1 MKGIILAGG
10 AGTRLY
16 PATRMICK
24 QLLPIYDKP
33 MIYYPLSTLMLA
45 GIRDVLIISTE
56 TDLPRFRAL
65 FGDGNQL
72 GMSFSYAAQDEPR
85 GIADAFRIGADFVG
99 NAHVTLVLG
108 DNVFYGHGLPDLLK
122 EAAKKRAG
130 ATVFGYRVRHPER
143 YGVVTM
149 DKNGI
154 VTGLEEKPKEAK
166 SNIAVVGLYVYD
178 NDVLEIAKNLKPSPR
193 GELEITD
200 VNRIYLERGKLHVR
214 LMGRGY
220 AWLDTGTH
228 RDMLDAS
235 VFIRT
240 VEDRQNLKIACIEE
254 IAWQNGWIDDD
265 ALKKL
270 AAPLMNSGYGTYL
283 MERLRD

>member
-1 MKGIILAGG
+1 MKGIVLAGG
-10 AGTRLY
+10 VGTRLY
-16 PATRMICK
+16 PATRMMCK

-45 GIRDVLIISTE
+45 GIREVLIISTS
-56 TDLPRFRAL
+56 TDLPRFQAL

-72 GMSFSYAAQDEPR
+72 GMSFEYAVQDEPK
-85 GIADAFRIGADFVG
+85 GIADAFRVGAGFVG
-99 NAHVTLVLG
+99 KSHVTLVLG

-122 EAAKKRAG
+122 MAAEKRKG
-130 ATVFGYRVRHPER
+130 ATVFGYRVHHPEQ
-143 YGVVTM
+143 YGVITM

-154 VTGLEEKPKEAK
+154 VTALEEKPKASA

-178 NDVLEIAKNLKPSPR
+178 NQVLEIAENLQPSER

-200 VNRIYLERGKLHVR
+200 VNRVYLERDQLHVR

-235 VFIRT
+235 TFIRT
-240 VEDRQNLKIACIEE
+240 IEERQHMKIACIEE
-254 IAWQNGWIDDD
+254 IAWQNGWIDNDS
-265 ALKKL
+265 L
-270 AAPLMNSGYGTYL
+270 AALAEPLMNSGYGGYL
-283 MERLRD
+283 LERLND

>member
-45 GIRDVLIISTE
+45 GIREVLIISTR
-56 TDLPRFRAL
+56 TDLPRFQSL
-65 FGDGNQL
+65 FGDGSQL
-72 GMSFSYAAQDEPR
+72 SMSFQYAMQNEPK
-85 GIADAFRIGADFVG
+85 GIADAFRIGAEFVG
-99 NAHVTLVLG
+99 KSHVTLVLG

-122 EAAKKRAG
+122 DAAKKRAG
-130 ATVFGYRVRHPER
+130 ATVFGYQVRHPEQ

-149 DKNGI
+149 TPDGT
-154 VTGLEEKPKEAK
+154 VTALEEKPKNPA
-166 SNIAVVGLYVYD
+166 SNVAVVGLYVYD
-178 NDVLEIAKNLKPSPR
+178 NQVLEIAKNLKPSAR

-200 VNRIYLERGKLHVR
+200 VNRVYLERGQLHVR

-235 VFIRT
+235 AFIRT
-240 VEDRQNLKIACIEE
+240 IEDRQNMKIACIEE
-254 IAWQNGWIDDD
+254 IAWQNGWIDDEGL
-265 ALKKL
+265 AKL
-270 AAPLMNSGYGTYL
+270 ATPLMNSGYGAYL
-283 MERLRD
+283 MERLND

>member
-45 GIRDVLIISTE
+45 GIREVLIISTS
-56 TDLPRFRAL
+56 TDLPRFQAL
-65 FGDGNQL
+65 FHDGSQL
-72 GMSFSYAAQDEPR
+72 GMSFHYAVQNEPK
-85 GIADAFRIGADFVG
+85 GIADAFLVG
-99 NAHVTLVLG
+99 RGFMGGGYVTLVLG
-108 DNVFYGHGLPDLLK
+108 DNVFYGHGLPDLLMD
-122 EAAKKRAG
+122 AAKKRAG
-130 ATVFGYRVRHPER
+130 ATVFGYRVHHPEN
-143 YGVVTM
+143 YGVITM
-149 DKNGI
+149 NEKGK
-154 VTGLEEKPKEAK
+154 VTGLEEKPANPK

-178 NDVLEIAKNLKPSPR
+178 NQVLEIAKNLKPSAR

-200 VNRIYLERGKLHVR
+200 VNREYLNRGQLHVR

-235 VFIRT
+235 TFIRT
-240 VEDRQNLKIACIEE
+240 IEDRQHMKIACIEE
-254 IAWQNGWIDDD
+254 IAWQNGWIDDEEL
-265 ALKKL
+265 AKL
-270 AAPLMNSGYGTYL
+270 AKPLMNSGYGHYL
-283 MERLRD
+283 LERLND